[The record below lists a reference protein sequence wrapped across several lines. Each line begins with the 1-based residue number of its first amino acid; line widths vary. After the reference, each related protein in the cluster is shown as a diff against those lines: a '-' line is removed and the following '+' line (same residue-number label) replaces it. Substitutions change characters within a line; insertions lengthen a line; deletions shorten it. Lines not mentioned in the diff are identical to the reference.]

1 MTSILQRVKGVGTCP
16 PSLLIEE
23 RATNEDNFDET
34 VQMVL
39 DPTIPSG
46 LSLGTDAQVE
56 ADFEKLLKVSCPIY

>member
-46 LSLGTDAQVE
+46 V
-56 ADFEKLLKVSCPIY
+56 FI